1 MDKIG
6 LVGVPSL
13 WMNYDELLKEKH
25 ITKSLIEEEERIGK
39 IQHVLRIHKKWET
52 EKYFT

>member
-25 ITKSLIEEEERIGK
+25 LTNYLLEEEERICK
-39 IQHVLRIHKKWET
+39 I
-52 EKYFT
+52 